1 MNEKSK
7 SNIPLSRKV
16 NNPDGADPNSEAI
29 KKRIKI
35 DRTLKFVVK
44 TSNEQNKEVEMPES
58 CTFNDLKP
66 SLTSK

>member
-1 MNEKSK
+1 M
-7 SNIPLSRKV
+7 

-35 DRTLKFVVK
+35 DRTLKFAVK